1 MLKILNPRFQTNP
14 FVPRFNQ
21 VKDNF
26 LLKSLTLKFFPLH
39 EFEAKVLLRKHGLNV
54 EQCYLVKS
62 INEATYYAS
71 KLNNNAIIKC
81 QVHAGG
87 RSKGKLTSGLQGGVQ
102 VCRSEEDVQKMTSQ
116 MLGHNLIT
124 AQTTKEGLPVNALL
138 ISEKIEVKK
147 LFYLAIVLD
156 RQSQGP
162 ILLASNEGGVDI
174 EEVASKNP
182 EAIIKEK
189 INFLEG
195 LTDEKIKHVVERLN
209 FTEKE
214 RLQAIDQLRRL
225 YKMFIKYD
233 ITQIEINPWAVDA
246 SGKVNSF
253 FF

>member
-26 LLKSLTLKFFPLH
+26 LLKSLTLKFFHLH
-39 EFEAKVLLRKHGLNV
+39 EFEAKVLLKKHGLNV
-54 EQCYLVKS
+54 EQCYLAKS

-71 KLNNNAIIKC
+71 KLNNIAIIKC

-87 RSKGKLTSGLQGGVQ
+87 RSKGRLTSGLQGGVQ
-102 VCRSEEDVQKMTSQ
+102 VCRSEEDVKNITKQ
-116 MLGHNLIT
+116 MLGYNLIT
-124 AQTTKEGLPVNALL
+124 AQTTEEGLPVNALM

-174 EEVASKNP
+174 EDVSSKNP
-182 EAIIKEK
+182 EAIIKER

-195 LTDEKIKHVVERLN
+195 LTDEKIKNVVERLN
-209 FTEKE
+209 FTDKE
-214 RLQAIDQLRRL
+214 RIQAIDQLKRL

-246 SGKVNSF
+246 SGKVK
-253 FF
+253 